1 MDLLT
6 KSQKR
11 LIFPSNQDDMNVRT
25 TFPDNFP
32 KLSGQLW
39 STYHAKRV
47 NTKDLKPMDGS
58 LPRRRRGRRHAKYYY
73 SQTEHLAEELQI
85 ARRVNVFCYL
95 TWKPPP
101 SNRRGNS
108 CHWWLKNH
116 HHQIS
121 SSIWSQSYQKIP
133 RAY

>member
-25 TFPDNFP
+25 TFP
-32 KLSGQLW
+32 W

-47 NTKDLKPMDGS
+47 DTKDLKLMDGS
-58 LPRRRRGRRHAKYYY
+58 LSRRRRGRRYAKYYY
-73 SQTEHLAEELQI
+73 SQSEHLAEELQI

-95 TWKPPP
+95 T
-101 SNRRGNS
+101 
-108 CHWWLKNH
+108 
-116 HHQIS
+116 
-121 SSIWSQSYQKIP
+121 
-133 RAY
+133 